1 MDKLSREEVLH
12 VAKLARL
19 KLSDEEI
26 DKFSYQ
32 LKSLLD
38 EINKINEIDLEVDD
52 VLINPSN
59 INCELSKDESTYF
72 EKPESL
78 INNAPKK
85 FDNFIEVRGVFNE

>member
-72 EKPESL
+72 ENPEAL

-85 FDNFIEVRGVFNE
+85 FDNFIEVGGVFDE